1 MRRIAEESNNIV
13 RWTVLERGGHFT
25 AMEEPDLVVADLR
38 AALGDYR

>member
-1 MRRIAEESNNIV
+1 VRRVAEETNNIV

-38 AALGDYR
+38 AALAGLR